1 MKPSLRRSRKIR
13 AIEFHRTKYGRELL
27 IDVVRAADIKT
38 LDAGGEPHI
47 LTFYEI
53 FLITRGRG
61 TLTLDGQAYPVT
73 AGSVFFTS
81 PGQPRQWLARGLDGL
96 CLFFT
101 ADFVES
107 FFSDP
112 LFLFTLPYFHREGG
126 TLRIS
131 LAGPGASTLA
141 RRLKTMQREIR
152 KLRADSPHALRAA
165 LYEALIHLARVY
177 TAKTGATV
185 RENPTAIRLRQ
196 LIERHFRESHQPKDY
211 ARRLRITSGHLNHL
225 ARRHLGRTAG
235 VLIRERLALEAKRQL
250 LHTEAT
256 AAEIAYALG
265 FKDPAYFARFFK
277 RETGNSPTGFRT
289 GAAEP
294 SRSLRSSSVARA
306 APRTLG
312 WPNSSRKRTAPSGAV
327 EPHTGPGHKTS
338 KISRTLKF
346 P

>member
-1 MKPSLRRSRKIR
+1 MDGNVRSWYFSWITMRLSPPASRKIR

-27 IDVVRAADIKT
+27 IDVVRASDIPT

-53 FLITRGRG
+53 FLITGGRG

-107 FFSDP
+107 FFADP

-126 TLRIS
+126 KLRIA
-131 LAGPGASTLA
+131 LAGPKASALA
-141 RRLKTMQREIR
+141 RRFKAMQREIR
-152 KLRADSPHALRAA
+152 KLRVDSPHALRAA
-165 LYEALIHLARVY
+165 LYETLIHLARVY
-177 TAKTGATV
+177 TAKTGAPV

-196 LIERHFRESHQPKDY
+196 LIERHFRENHQPGEY
-211 ARRLRITSGHLNHL
+211 ARRLKVTPGHLNHL

-235 VLIRERLALEAKRQL
+235 VLIRERLAQEAKRQL
-250 LHTEAT
+250 IHTEAT

-277 RETGNSPTGFRT
+277 RETGVSPTAFRK
-289 GAAEP
+289 G
-294 SRSLRSSSVARA
+294 
-306 APRTLG
+306 
-312 WPNSSRKRTAPSGAV
+312 
-327 EPHTGPGHKTS
+327 
-338 KISRTLKF
+338 
-346 P
+346 